1 MLLVDAANVIGS
13 RPTGWWR
20 DRAGASR
27 AFLEEIRAAVDSG
40 RIQEPVT
47 VVLEGAARRGAP
59 AGSGDGVA
67 VLHAGGSGDDALIAV
82 VAQASD
88 QVVLVTADRELGRR
102 ARALGADIAGPG
114 WFLDLLASGR

>member
-27 AFLEEIRAAVDSG
+27 AFVDEIRAAVESG
-40 RIQEPVT
+40 RIEQPVT

-59 AGSGDGVA
+59 AGSGEGVA
-67 VLHAGGSGDDALIAV
+67 ILHAGGSGDEALLDV
-82 VAQASD
+82 VAKASE
-88 QVVLVTADRELGRR
+88 QIVLVTADRELGRR

-114 WFLDLLASGR
+114 WFLDLLGGDR